1 MIESLEFTRII
12 IESYSF
18 KYWLLSKYNM
28 SKEEVSLKDE
38 GEENASSSNFLSF
51 IGLVKYTVDV
61 LTYNAQ
67 KSASEINV
75 SELEKSL
82 NNTKNSKK
90 KNNSPNDDPEIN
102 LALYNSYLKSLN
114 WIGNLLKNFPGYEEV
129 KFSLINYE
137 DLNLT
142 NYKRVKNSIKE
153 SRKNLLDLEN
163 KIGKLVSSTRDF
175 PLEDDTL
182 DKILE
187 ESLIVSYLV
196 ELIKLEL
203 YSQDVKSS
211 KKDIVSNLKELDD
224 RLSKINML
232 YAYYNGLTNGSY
244 DYKHLLIPKITKN
257 INKNSLLKLTDKI
270 DEFMNK
276 FFDQIGR
283 NISSNYSRSSNSYM

>member
-1 MIESLEFTRII
+1 
-12 IESYSF
+12 
-18 KYWLLSKYNM
+18 M
-28 SKEEVSLKDE
+28 SKKEVSLKDE
-38 GEENASSSNFLSF
+38 AEENISSSNFLSF
-51 IGLVKYTVDV
+51 IGLVKHTVDV

-75 SELEKSL
+75 SKLEKSL
-82 NNTKNSKK
+82 NNTTNSKK
-90 KNNSPNDDPEIN
+90 KNNSPNDNPEIN

-129 KFSLINYE
+129 KFNLINYE
-137 DLNLT
+137 ELNST

-182 DKILE
+182 DKILK
-187 ESLIVSYLV
+187 ESLVVSYLV
-196 ELIKLEL
+196 ELIKLES
-203 YSQDVKSS
+203 YSQDIKSS

-224 RLSKINML
+224 RLSKINIL
-232 YAYYNGLTNGSY
+232 YAYYSGLTNGSY
-244 DYKHLLIPKITKN
+244 DYKHLLIPTITKN
-257 INKNSLLKLTDKI
+257 INKDYLSNLTHEI

-276 FFDQIGR
+276 FFEQIGR